1 MKPADQVFVGLPGP
15 ELDKGS
21 SALLAAHQPGGVIL
35 FKRNIEDEDQLDRLM
50 RTLRRGLPPGGGG
63 VGAGG
68 GGGGALGGGGG
79 CVWRRRGAGWTG
91 CARWWRRRRP
101 PRRSPGARPAT
112 RSRRGTGSPSRCA

>member
-21 SALLAAHQPGGVIL
+21 SALLAEHQPGGVIL

-50 RTLRRGLPPGGGG
+50 RGLRRILPEAGGAIDAEGGWGARARGGGG
-63 VGAGG
+63 
-68 GGGGALGGGGG
+68 
-79 CVWRRRGAGWTG
+79 WTV

-101 PRRSPGARPAT
+101 PRRSPGGRPAT
-112 RSRRGTGSPSRCA
+112 RFRPATG